1 LERQRQALEPL
12 KLSDPNSQL
21 GGRAGLERQRQ
32 ALEPLKLSGSAKRT
46 RKKEETNP
54 MLNTH
59 PCIAHGFYAEQII
72 FSDENPEEFN
82 ILNDGYVAHY
92 KPQDIVEQVTVS
104 RIVVEEWNLRRLNA
118 MKFRDLA
125 KQTRKAKPP
134 MLWIFERWAR
144 VQKAALT
151 ALNTAIKD
159 FWRHRDQTRKE
170 AAAAKKQKMTETN
183 PSTFSRLRTELPRLI
198 QSFLH
203 RWTAHHST
211 PVAMECAQ

>member
-1 LERQRQALEPL
+1 
-12 KLSDPNSQL
+12 
-21 GGRAGLERQRQ
+21 
-32 ALEPLKLSGSAKRT
+32 
-46 RKKEETNP
+46 

-72 FSDENPEEFN
+72 FSDENAEEFK
-82 ILNDGYVAHY
+82 ILYDGYVDHY

-159 FWRHRDQTRKE
+159 FWRHRDQTRRE

-183 PSTFSRLRTELPRLI
+183 PSAFSRVRTELSRLLN
-198 QSFLH
+198 SFIH
-203 RWTAHHST
+203 RWTTHHL
-211 PVAMECAQ
+211 VAPALASQKQQVRTQRTETVHRRE